1 MNTIDYKQVETLGLE
16 AILNEK
22 SLDDVY
28 LPRNRQW
35 PTDLVSQQI
44 PWLVQDAIGPGMTV
58 IAGSPGAGKSTL
70 VFGLCLDIA
79 GFPQT
84 KSLAPKK
91 KRISKRPRRI
101 VFITEDPRS
110 MLRQGTLR
118 CLDNNYDVKELAD
131 QLFVMDS
138 KRSDSAELS
147 RLFSW
152 LSAYHTPREVS
163 NKLARQSGNPKAEGM
178 KFETL
183 IVLDTT
189 SSNLDIESEN
199 DSANVSR
206 ALDAIR
212 QNVGSASV
220 WLISHVAKDASKG
233 LKRDW
238 ECSDLLRL
246 SSRGASS
253 FEGDAHTVCVV
264 HKDEI
269 TDTSYL
275 VVKKSRDG
283 GDGKVIL
290 SHKTPDDKH
299 ILPIIDEFGDHEG
312 DLTTWRVDAEVVS
325 GSEADVIIASRRA
338 MKQEVERTI
347 KAQQAQDYDR
357 NVVSKIV
364 QDAIDSTPKGKI
376 AVYYD
381 KAGNPSTPDTYHRI
395 KLDRLTLTDLYG
407 IPRADHET
415 FKKTFIEGSCVASEY
430 DGWYVINTNF

>member
-1 MNTIDYKQVETLGLE
+1 MDNNIYKQIEPLALE

-28 LPRNRQW
+28 LPRTRQW
-35 PTDLVSQQI
+35 PNDLVSQQI
-44 PWLVQDAIGPGMTV
+44 PWIVQDAIGPGMTI

-84 KSLAPKK
+84 KSMAPKK

-138 KRSDSAELS
+138 KRSDSAELT

-152 LSAYHTPREVS
+152 LSAYHTPREVT
-163 NKLARQSGNPKAEGM
+163 KQLARQSGNLKSEGM

-183 IVLDTT
+183 VVLDTT

-199 DSANVSR
+199 DSANVSK

-290 SHKTPDDKH
+290 SHTTPDDKH

-312 DLTTWRVDAEVVS
+312 DLTTWRVDAEVLN
-325 GSEADVIIASRRA
+325 GHEADVIISSRRA
-338 MKQEVERTI
+338 IKQEVERTL
-347 KAQQAQDYDR
+347 KAQQAQEY
-357 NVVSKIV
+357 NHVVVRKIV
-364 QDAIDSTPKGKI
+364 DDAISSTPSGKI
-376 AVYYD
+376 AAYYD
-381 KAGNPSTPDTYHRI
+381 KAGNPSTPDGYHRI
-395 KLDRLTLTDLYG
+395 KLDRTSLTELYG
-407 IPRADHET
+407 IPRADHDT
-415 FKKTFIEGSCVASEY
+415 FKQTFIDGSCIKSEH